1 MIEVQSFLDASEFVV
16 SDTMD
21 QTLDRVDLGTGAE
34 ADGLAD
40 LDTQLAVSHLEDVL
54 DVVLLAAGGN
64 RVAVVVAEDGL
75 LIWLEIEGFF
85 DGLAD
90 HALPVLDAQFVDV
103 IAYRALHVH
112 AVQVVAHHEAAF
124 TEVAG
129 LAPGLEVLGVKM
141 SVALT
146 YLRYIR
152 YADLP
157 PRHLIYMKRAAL
169 YMRVSTLDQHPETQL
184 YDLRQM
190 AQQRGYQIV
199 EEYTDTISGARA
211 TRPGLDQMMRD
222 ARRVRFDVVLVW
234 ASDRIARSVKH
245 FLDVL
250 DELNRLNIEF
260 ISFREQIDTG
270 GPLGRAVVVIIGA
283 IAELERNLIIERVR
297 AGMRRARLE
306 GRHIGR
312 KPLELDR
319 TAILR
324 DRQRGQSL
332 GELAKSYRVS
342 RATIHRVL
350 REHAPTTLEKS
361 A

>member
-1 MIEVQSFLDASEFVV
+1 
-16 SDTMD
+16 
-21 QTLDRVDLGTGAE
+21 
-34 ADGLAD
+34 
-40 LDTQLAVSHLEDVL
+40 
-54 DVVLLAAGGN
+54 
-64 RVAVVVAEDGL
+64 
-75 LIWLEIEGFF
+75 
-85 DGLAD
+85 
-90 HALPVLDAQFVDV
+90 
-103 IAYRALHVH
+103 
-112 AVQVVAHHEAAF
+112 
-124 TEVAG
+124 
-129 LAPGLEVLGVKM
+129 
-141 SVALT
+141 
-146 YLRYIR
+146 
-152 YADLP
+152 
-157 PRHLIYMKRAAL
+157 MKRAAL

-190 AQQRGYQIV
+190 AQQRGYEIV

-211 TRPGLDQMMRD
+211 RRPGLDAMMRD
-222 ARRVRFDVVLVW
+222 ARRGRFDVVLVW

-250 DELNRLNIEF
+250 DELNRLNVEF

-312 KPLELDR
+312 KPLDLDR
-319 TAILR
+319 NAILR

-332 GELAKSYRVS
+332 GQLAKSYRVS